1 MAVWAEPPRLDSRGK
16 RLLLATDGSPVRDGD
31 LAGKKIVGVNSVK
44 TGPRRKHVSR
54 GAEAFENLWWK
65 RKRGGLEFV
74 SQAIRVMTVP
84 F

>member
-1 MAVWAEPPRLDSRGK
+1 M
-16 RLLLATDGSPVRDGD
+16 LLATDGSPVRDGD
-31 LAGKKIVGVNSVK
+31 LAGKKIVGVNSLK
-44 TGPRRKHVSR
+44 TGTRRK
-54 GAEAFENLWWK
+54 AEAFENLWWK